1 MSQHERQAQAA
12 AALLKPGVT
21 VRREIG
27 LREADVDLD
36 LPRLDLLHVRALGK
50 ALRQSQLRRH
60 PNTDKRLSCELANI
74 GILLRFRLRKL
85 IIGHRVSK
93 VAAVPER
100 TSQKLIGFRVKAARE
115 AIGWSQDQLAQRL
128 GLNDRQS
135 VSDIENG
142 KRSVKP
148 DELLQLSDLLD
159 RDIEFFID
167 PFAVAGEAQFSWRAD
182 PDVPEASLEDFELK
196 AGQWIGVLRWL
207 REHRGGRTSPLK
219 RTLRLSAQSSFEDA
233 QERAE
238 SLCVELELG
247 VIPAETLIEKVEHE
261 LDIPVL
267 FVDTVEAED
276 GKSVSGATCH
286 LEEMGVILINRNESE
301 ARRYYD
307 LAHELFHALTWD
319 AMKPDHRESNSIED
333 RNRGKRIE
341 QLANN
346 FAAALLM
353 PRASLDKLLDGKRL
367 DDIAHLCE
375 IAALL
380 CVAPVAL
387 AWRLF
392 NLKLITDD
400 TRRQLAQE
408 KQRPSVSGPPK
419 RFSASF
425 VRMLHQALEQG
436 RISARKAAKAMGLGL
451 GGLRELFA
459 QYDLAAP
466 FEL

>member
-1 MSQHERQAQAA
+1 MFER
-12 AALLKPGVT
+12 
-21 VRREIG
+21 I
-27 LREADVDLD
+27 
-36 LPRLDLLHVRALGK
+36 
-50 ALRQSQLRRH
+50 
-60 PNTDKRLSCELANI
+60 
-74 GILLRFRLRKL
+74 
-85 IIGHRVSK
+85 
-93 VAAVPER
+93 
-100 TSQKLIGFRVKAARE
+100 SQKLIGCRVKAARE
-115 AIGWSQDQLAQRL
+115 AKGWTQDQLTQGL

-142 KRSVKP
+142 KRALKS

-159 RDIEFFID
+159 RDIEFFLD

-182 PDVPEASLEDFELK
+182 PDVPEASLDGFELK

-207 REHRGGRTSPLK
+207 REQQGGRASVLK
-219 RTLRLSAQSSFEDA
+219 RALRLSAQSSFEDA

-238 SLCVELELG
+238 SLCAELDLG
-247 VIPAETLIEKVEHE
+247 VIPAETLIEKIERE

-267 FVDTVEAED
+267 FVDTLEADD
-276 GKSVSGATCH
+276 GKSISGATCH
-286 LEEMGVILINRNESE
+286 LEEMGVILINRNETE

-319 AMKPDHRESNSIED
+319 AMKPEHRESNSIEE
-333 RNRGKRIE
+333 RSKGKRIE

-353 PRASLDKLLDGKRL
+353 PRASLDKLLDRNRL

-380 CVAPVAL
+380 RVAPVAL

-392 NLKLITDD
+392 NLKLITENA
-400 TRRQLAQE
+400 RRLLVQE
-408 KQRPSVSGPPK
+408 RQRSVSGPPK
-419 RFSASF
+419 RFSPSF

-451 GGLRELFA
+451 GGLTELFA

-466 FEL
+466 FDL